1 MWTLTMKMN
10 LRGLTIKLTH
20 THASLY
26 VDAYSITD
34 PLLTLSE
41 WNLKRTREATDKPR
55 SLLYILQLSL
65 RTQIF
70 IAFCIGTFEVSV
82 LRGCNAASTDD
93 WYPTFRDNE
102 MVLSLRVATFMNN
115 EHYNVWRYYRYLS
128 IGGARIILWYDT
140 VCQEKG

>member
-41 WNLKRTREATDKPR
+41 
-55 SLLYILQLSL
+55 
-65 RTQIF
+65 
-70 IAFCIGTFEVSV
+70 
-82 LRGCNAASTDD
+82 
-93 WYPTFRDNE
+93 
-102 MVLSLRVATFMNN
+102 
-115 EHYNVWRYYRYLS
+115 
-128 IGGARIILWYDT
+128 
-140 VCQEKG
+140 